1 MRAIDWARQQ
11 TAIQDMGVAK
21 ILNARNTFLFR
32 NSQPWVKKNKESLA
46 EDNFDVSMG
55 SYDSSEC
62 SDLIGLFILSKLSN
76 IIGSGNGGLYKDD
89 GLLAIQGS
97 GPEIEKIK
105 KSIVALFKGMD
116 MSIEIG
122 NTCVRTDYL
131 DIIIDLEN
139 DTYEPFT
146 KENSTIQYIDQ
157 GTVTATNRLT

>member
-1 MRAIDWARQQ
+1 MFRLDW
-11 TAIQDMGVAK
+11 
-21 ILNARNTFLFR
+21 FF
-32 NSQPWVKKNKESLA
+32 
-46 EDNFDVSMG
+46 
-55 SYDSSEC
+55 
-62 SDLIGLFILSKLSN
+62 LSKLN
-76 IIGSGNGGLYKDD
+76 DIIGSGNGGLYKDD

-116 MSIEIG
+116 MCIEIG

-146 KENSTIQYIDQ
+146 KENSTIQYIDKGSNHPPVVLRNLLKMIEKRISNLSCSKIVIQ
-157 GTVTATNRLT
+157 KQIFI